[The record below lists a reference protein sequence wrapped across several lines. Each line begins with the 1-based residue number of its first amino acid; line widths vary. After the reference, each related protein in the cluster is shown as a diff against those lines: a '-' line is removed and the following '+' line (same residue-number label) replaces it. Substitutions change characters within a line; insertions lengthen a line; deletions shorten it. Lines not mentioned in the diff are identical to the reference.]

1 MAGKQPPFLPA
12 EGRVIMVTG
21 ANRGIGLAIAR
32 ALHGAGYSLSL
43 GARRPDAL
51 AAAIAEFAPDS
62 ADERVMSHHFDAQDR
77 QSAWAWVEATARRFG
92 RIDGIV
98 NNAGILHLHEIDE
111 YDEDRLQE
119 SFEINVVA
127 PYRLTVAALPHLRK
141 TGAGR
146 VVNINSRSGLRYVN
160 GSMDYCITKH
170 AAMALSQGTWREC
183 WDDGIRS
190 TAICPGP
197 TNTDMAEGRPDRDRL
212 TDPDTV
218 AGLVAMV
225 LSLPNNASVPVLA
238 VCCDQE
244 PGQP

>member
-1 MAGKQPPFLPA
+1 MAEKQPPFLPA

-32 ALHGAGYSLSL
+32 TLHTDGYSVSL
-43 GARRPDAL
+43 GARRMDAL
-51 AAAIAEFAPDS
+51 AEAIGDFAD
-62 ADERVMSHHFDAQDR
+62 DRVMTHHFDSKNKG
-77 QSAWAWVEATARRFG
+77 SATAWVEATAARFG
-92 RIDGIV
+92 RVDGVV

-119 SFEINVVA
+119 SFEVNVVA

-141 TGAGR
+141 SGAGR
-146 VVNINSRSGLRYVN
+146 VVQINSRSGLRYVN

-183 WDDGIRS
+183 WEDGVRS

-212 TDPDTV
+212 TLPETI
-218 AGLVAMV
+218 AGAVSFV
-225 LSLPNNASVPVLA
+225 LSLPNNAGVPVLA
-238 VCCDQE
+238 ICCDQE
-244 PGQP
+244 PGLP

>member
-1 MAGKQPPFLPA
+1 MADKQPPFLPA

-21 ANRGIGLAIAR
+21 ANRGIGFAIAR
-32 ALHGAGYSLSL
+32 ALHAAGYSLSL

-51 AAAIAEFAPDS
+51 AAAIADFAD
-62 ADERVMSHHFDAQDR
+62 DRVMSHVFDAQDR
-77 QSAWAWVEATARRFG
+77 QSAGAWVEATAKRFG

-197 TNTDMAEGRPDRDRL
+197 TNTDMAEGRPDRDKL
-212 TDPDTV
+212 TDPDTI

-225 LSLPNNASVPVLA
+225 LSLPNAASVPVLA

-244 PGQP
+244 PGVP